1 MTEYDKRGG
10 LPSLDLLLTF
20 LEIYRAGSLSAA
32 AQRLGVSQPAV
43 TGQLARLEDQV
54 GEPLF
59 VRTYRGVTPTRR
71 AAVLASRI
79 GVHMDGLRGA
89 LAPEG
94 TEPVLGGT
102 VRVGG
107 AAELMTLRVMPVLA
121 DLGRRGV
128 RVQVTLGLAD
138 DLLSQL
144 ASGALDLVV
153 SAVRPAQ
160 EGVLALPLVDEEFV
174 LVAAPALAH
183 TVDSER
189 LAADPAAALA
199 HLPLVAYAEE
209 LPIVRR
215 YWRSEFGRRPPNPV
229 SLLVPDLR
237 AVLAAVAEGA
247 GVSVLPR
254 YVAAPA
260 LDAGEV
266 VQLHHP
272 EAAPLN
278 TLYLA
283 VRRGASAGP
292 ALAVLRDRL
301 QRAARGW
308 GGL

>member
-1 MTEYDKRGG
+1 MVEYDKRGG
-10 LPSLDLLLTF
+10 TPSLDLLLTF

-32 AQRLGVSQPAV
+32 AQRLGVTQPAV
-43 TGQLARLEDQV
+43 TGQLARLEEQV

-59 VRTYRGVTPTRR
+59 LRSRKGVTPTQR

-79 GVHMDGLRGA
+79 GVHVDGLRGA
-89 LAPEG
+89 LTPEG
-94 TEPVLGGT
+94 AEPVLSGT

-153 SAVRPAQ
+153 SAVRPSRD
-160 EGVLALPLVDEEFV
+160 GVLAMPLVDEEFL

-183 TVDSER
+183 TVDGER
-189 LAADPAAALA
+189 LAADPSAALA
-199 HLPLVAYAEE
+199 HLPLVAYADE

-229 SLLVPDLR
+229 AMVVPDLR
-237 AVLAAVAEGA
+237 AVLAAVVAGA

-254 YVAAPA
+254 YLAAPA
-260 LDAGEV
+260 LAAGDV

-283 VRRGASAGP
+283 VRRGAPAGP

-301 QRAARGW
+301 QRAAREW